1 MARGGDA
8 RRLAASRPLSRVLDY
23 ERRRM
28 PSFPLEHARDWP
40 LVHALCHFLL
50 AKLRTSS
57 LTRVSICSAVSFLPK
72 AVISSPPVVTAL
84 IMSASL
90 LADHHS
96 ASVKSRAL
104 NCFPFGVFP
113 V

>member
-1 MARGGDA
+1 
-8 RRLAASRPLSRVLDY
+8 
-23 ERRRM
+23 M
-28 PSFPLEHARDWP
+28 PSSPLEHARDVPERQPISTPGPVSLLGGW
-40 LVHALCHFLL
+40 LVRTLCHFLL

-72 AVISSPPVVTAL
+72 AGISSPPVVTAL

-113 V
+113 VPSSP